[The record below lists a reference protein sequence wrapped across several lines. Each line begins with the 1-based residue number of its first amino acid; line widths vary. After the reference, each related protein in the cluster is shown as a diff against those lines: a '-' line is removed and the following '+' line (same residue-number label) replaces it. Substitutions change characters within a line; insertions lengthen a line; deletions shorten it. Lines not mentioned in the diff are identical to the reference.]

1 MKTEQ
6 LRSMSD
12 AELRERRKELFES
25 LYKSRF
31 YSYDEDA
38 KNPGQA
44 RSWKREVAR
53 INTILTERG
62 VKVKS

>member
-6 LRSMSD
+6 LRSMPD
-12 AELRERRKELFES
+12 AELRERYKELFES

-31 YSYDEDA
+31 YSYDEEA

-44 RSWKREVAR
+44 RTWKREIAR

-62 VKVKS
+62 VKVK

>member
-1 MKTEQ
+1 MKTKQ
-6 LRSMSD
+6 LRSMPD
-12 AELRERRKELFES
+12 AELRERYKELFES

-31 YSYDEDA
+31 YSYDEEA

-44 RSWKREVAR
+44 RTWKREIAR

-62 VKVKS
+62 VKVK

>member
-1 MKTEQ
+1 MKVKQ

-12 AELRERRKELFES
+12 AELRERRKELFEN

-31 YSYDEDA
+31 YSYDEEA

-44 RSWKREVAR
+44 RTCKREIAR

-62 VKVKS
+62 IEVR

>member
-1 MKTEQ
+1 MP
-6 LRSMSD
+6 D
-12 AELRERRKELFES
+12 AELRERYKELFES

-31 YSYDEDA
+31 YSYDEEA

-44 RSWKREVAR
+44 RTWKREIAR

-62 VKVKS
+62 VKVK

>member
-1 MKTEQ
+1 MKTKQ

-12 AELRERRKELFES
+12 AELRERHKELFES

-31 YSYDEDA
+31 YSYDEEA

-44 RSWKREVAR
+44 RTWKREIAR

-62 VKVKS
+62 VKVK

>member
-1 MKTEQ
+1 
-6 LRSMSD
+6 MSD
-12 AELRERRKELFES
+12 AELRERHKELFES

-31 YSYDEDA
+31 YSYDEEA

-44 RSWKREVAR
+44 RTWKREIAR

-62 VKVKS
+62 VTVK

>member
-1 MKTEQ
+1 
-6 LRSMSD
+6 MSD
-12 AELRERRKELFES
+12 AELRERRKELFEN

-31 YSYDEDA
+31 YSYDEEA

-44 RSWKREVAR
+44 RTCKREIAR

-62 VKVKS
+62 IEVR